1 MESSRIEPLRYFDIG
16 DNQVYMM
23 REDLLPFSL
32 GGNKVRIGWEFFCD
46 MRRQEKNC
54 MVVYGNSRSNL
65 CRVLANLCY
74 SRNIPCYMISSREEG
89 EERRETNNSR
99 LMRWFGAHVIP
110 CEKSQIAQ
118 TVEET
123 MEMLKGKGYRPYY
136 IYGNKYGTGN
146 EGVPVQAYVNAYDE
160 ICSYEAQNGIHF
172 DYIFFPSGTGATQS
186 GLISGHLLKQDQRH
200 IMGILISSRENE
212 RARQVIWQG
221 QNCHKDAFPLLL
233 FKPAFQQDLRRD
245 LRAGLLVGRSVL
257 ILPPSAAVMK
267 QGRRIDEL
275 LFHFC
280 PFLQIQYPGNA
291 RHIQKM
297 SHIMPAEAS
306 VFFRRLIFSQA
317 LLITVMLQNPIHP
330 FHSEISHPF
339 RALLFTARQARH
351 TLNMR

>member
-23 REDLLPFSL
+23 REDLLPSSL

-110 CEKSQIAQ
+110 CEKCQIAQ

-221 QNCHKDAFPLLL
+221 IQDYFQRKGIPLREESEAEIHLL
-233 FKPAFQQDLRRD
+233 CQYK
-245 LRAGLLVGRSVL
+245 AGGYG
-257 ILPPSAAVMK
+257 K
-267 QGRRIDEL
+267 
-275 LFHFC
+275 
-280 PFLQIQYPGNA
+280 YN
-291 RHIQKM
+291 
-297 SHIMPAEAS
+297 
-306 VFFRRLIFSQA
+306 
-317 LLITVMLQNPIHP
+317 
-330 FHSEISHPF
+330 SEIMQVIREEFCRNGIPLDPTYTGKAFWGMREYLREKKITDSQI
-339 RALLFTARQARH
+339 LFIH
-351 TLNMR
+351 TGGAPLFYDCLGNGDV

>member
-221 QNCHKDAFPLLL
+221 IQDYFQRKGIPLREGSEAEIHLL
-233 FKPAFQQDLRRD
+233 CQYK
-245 LRAGLLVGRSVL
+245 AGGYG
-257 ILPPSAAVMK
+257 K
-267 QGRRIDEL
+267 
-275 LFHFC
+275 
-280 PFLQIQYPGNA
+280 YN
-291 RHIQKM
+291 
-297 SHIMPAEAS
+297 
-306 VFFRRLIFSQA
+306 
-317 LLITVMLQNPIHP
+317 
-330 FHSEISHPF
+330 SEIMQVIREEFCRNGIPLDPTYTGKAFWGMKEYLREKKITDSQI
-339 RALLFTARQARH
+339 LFIH
-351 TLNMR
+351 TGGAPLFYDCLGNGDV